1 MNHEARLKAF
11 LDNVVNVLTGS
22 PGEIHLV
29 DGRRATCFEIRVP
42 AEQRGQLIGKEG
54 MTIRAL
60 RVLAGISAHRHR
72 RRFEIEVPGQ
82 TGT

>member
-1 MNHEARLKAF
+1 MNHEARIKAF
-11 LDNVVNVLTGS
+11 LENIVAVLTGGG
-22 PGEIHLV
+22 GEIRLV
-29 DGRRATCFEIRVP
+29 DGRRATCFEIHVP
-42 AEQRGQLIGKEG
+42 PEQRGQLIGKEG

-82 TGT
+82 TGN